1 MIVVDTNVITYLL
14 IPGDYTDLAEQAL
27 RKDGEWHAPLLW
39 RSEFRN
45 VIASHMAFKS
55 MRLETGPE
63 LAAKAEFIMSGREHA
78 VTSDSV
84 LRSASASKCTAY
96 DCEFITLA
104 QEFRV
109 PLVTTDR
116 VLVKKFPKAA
126 LLLRDFL
133 RIEPEARR

>member
-14 IPGDYTDLAEQAL
+14 IDGDFTELAEQAF

-45 VIASHMAFKS
+45 VIASHMAFKAMS
-55 MRLETGPE
+55 LEKGLE
-63 LAAKAEFIMSGREHA
+63 LAAKAESIMSDNEHA

-84 LRSASASKCTAY
+84 LRSASESKCTAY
-96 DCEFITLA
+96 DCEFVTLA

-116 VLVKKFPKAA
+116 KLVKRFPKNV
-126 LLLRDFL
+126 LHLRDFV
-133 RIEPEARR
+133 RIQIA